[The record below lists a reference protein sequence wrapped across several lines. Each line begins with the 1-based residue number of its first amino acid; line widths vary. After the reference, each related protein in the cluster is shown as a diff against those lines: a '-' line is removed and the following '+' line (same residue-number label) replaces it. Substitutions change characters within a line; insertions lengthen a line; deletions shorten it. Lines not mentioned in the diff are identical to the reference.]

1 MNRHPSDEE
10 LEHMRRAPKK
20 GERPEHIRAIHE
32 EAAEHCARNLFSEDE
47 NDTWG
52 CPAPFTLTVQQPQA

>member
-1 MNRHPSDEE
+1 
-10 LEHMRRAPKK
+10 MRRAPKK

-52 CPAPFTLTVQQPQA
+52 CPAPFTLTVPQPQA